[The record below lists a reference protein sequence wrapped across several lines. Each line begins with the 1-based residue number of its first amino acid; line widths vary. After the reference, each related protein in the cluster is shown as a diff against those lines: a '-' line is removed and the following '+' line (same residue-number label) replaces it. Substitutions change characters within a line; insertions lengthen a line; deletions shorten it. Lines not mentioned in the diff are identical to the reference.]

1 MYELQRTMDELEIS
15 ARKNRILNALPKAE
29 LRQLMPLMERVS
41 MFSRQ
46 VLDRP
51 GVPTEY
57 VYFPLDGVL
66 SLIASTQE
74 GETVEVATVGNEG
87 ATGMIAM
94 LSGSRMR
101 TQQGALV
108 KVSTLIPGSIIR
120 MRVDA
125 FEAAVE
131 RSSEVN
137 RCVLRYLN
145 VLFTQLVLSASCN
158 RLHSLEQR
166 CARWLLACRDRSR
179 ADEVAVTQELLA
191 EMLGV
196 RRQSVDHVLGE
207 LESTHMIECLRG
219 SIRLN
224 DSSGLA
230 SVACECYQ
238 LAKERLDNFL
248 A

>member
-1 MYELQRTMDELEIS
+1 
-15 ARKNRILNALPKAE
+15 
-29 LRQLMPLMERVS
+29 
-41 MFSRQ
+41 
-46 VLDRP
+46 
-51 GVPTEY
+51 
-57 VYFPLDGVL
+57 
-66 SLIASTQE
+66 
-74 GETVEVATVGNEG
+74 
-87 ATGMIAM
+87 
-94 LSGSRMR
+94 MR

-108 KVSTLIPGSIIR
+108 KVSTLIPGLIIR

-131 RSSEVN
+131 RSNEVN

-166 CARWLLACRDRSR
+166 CARWLLACKDRSQS
-179 ADEVAVTQELLA
+179 DEVAVTQELLA

-207 LESTHMIECLRG
+207 LETKQMIECLRG

-224 DSSGLA
+224 DPTELI
-230 SVACECYQ
+230 SVACECYHV
-238 LAKERLDNFL
+238 AKERLENFL

>member
-1 MYELQRTMDELEIS
+1 MEDLELS
-15 ARKNRILNALPKAE
+15 VRKNWILNALPKAE
-29 LRQLMPLMERVS
+29 LQHLLPLMERVALS
-41 MFSRQ
+41 SRQ

-51 GVPTEY
+51 GVPTEF
-57 VYFPLDGVL
+57 VYFPLDAVL

-94 LSGSRMR
+94 LSGTRMR

-108 KVSTLIPGSIIR
+108 KVSTLIPGLIIR

-131 RSSEVN
+131 RSNEVN

-166 CARWLLACRDRSR
+166 CARWLLACKDRSQS
-179 ADEVAVTQELLA
+179 DEVAVTQELLA

-207 LESTHMIECLRG
+207 LETKQMIECLRG

-224 DSSGLA
+224 DPAELI
-230 SVACECYQ
+230 SVACECYHV
-238 LAKERLDNFL
+238 AKERLENFL

>member
-1 MYELQRTMDELEIS
+1 MEDLELS
-15 ARKNRILNALPKAE
+15 VRKNWILNALPKAE
-29 LRQLMPLMERVS
+29 LQHLLPLMERVALS
-41 MFSRQ
+41 SRQ

-51 GVPTEY
+51 GVPTEF
-57 VYFPLDGVL
+57 VYFPLDAVL

-94 LSGSRMR
+94 LSGTRMR

-108 KVSTLIPGSIIR
+108 KVSTLIPGLIIR

-125 FEAAVE
+125 FDAAVE
-131 RSSEVN
+131 RSNEVN

-166 CARWLLACRDRSR
+166 CARWLLACKDRSQS
-179 ADEVAVTQELLA
+179 DEVAVTQELLA

-207 LESTHMIECLRG
+207 LETKQMIECLRG

-224 DSSGLA
+224 DPAELI
-230 SVACECYQ
+230 SVACECYHV
-238 LAKERLDNFL
+238 AKERLENFL

>member
-1 MYELQRTMDELEIS
+1 
-15 ARKNRILNALPKAE
+15 
-29 LRQLMPLMERVS
+29 MERVALS
-41 MFSRQ
+41 SRQ

-51 GVPTEY
+51 GVPTEF
-57 VYFPLDGVL
+57 VYFPLDAVL

-94 LSGSRMR
+94 LSGTRMR

-108 KVSTLIPGSIIR
+108 KVSTLIPGLIIR

-131 RSSEVN
+131 RSNEVN

-166 CARWLLACRDRSR
+166 CARWLLACKDRSQS
-179 ADEVAVTQELLA
+179 DEVAVTQELLA

-207 LESTHMIECLRG
+207 LETKQMIEYLRG

-224 DSSGLA
+224 DPAELI
-230 SVACECYQ
+230 SVACECYHV
-238 LAKERLDNFL
+238 AKERLENFL

>member
-1 MYELQRTMDELEIS
+1 MEDLEIS
-15 ARKNRILNALPKAE
+15 ARKNRVLNALPKAE
-29 LRQLMPLMERVS
+29 LHQLLPLMERIS
-41 MFSRQ
+41 LCSRQ

-51 GVPTEY
+51 GAATEF
-57 VYFPLDGVL
+57 VHFPLDSVL

-87 ATGMIAM
+87 ATGMIAV

-137 RCVLRYLN
+137 R
-145 VLFTQLVLSASCN
+145 
-158 RLHSLEQR
+158 
-166 CARWLLACRDRSR
+166 
-179 ADEVAVTQELLA
+179 
-191 EMLGV
+191 
-196 RRQSVDHVLGE
+196 
-207 LESTHMIECLRG
+207 
-219 SIRLN
+219 
-224 DSSGLA
+224 
-230 SVACECYQ
+230 
-238 LAKERLDNFL
+238 
-248 A
+248 

>member
-1 MYELQRTMDELEIS
+1 MYRYGGAMEELEIS
-15 ARKNRILNALPKAE
+15 ARKNRVLNALPKSE
-29 LRQLMPLMERVS
+29 LHQLLPLMERIS
-41 MFSRQ
+41 LFSRQ

-51 GVPTEY
+51 GAVTEF
-57 VYFPLDGVL
+57 VHFPLDSVL

-87 ATGMIAM
+87 ATGMIAV

-101 TQQGALV
+101 TQQGTLV

-120 MRVDA
+120 LRVDA

-166 CARWLLACRDRSR
+166 CARWLLACKDRSQ

-207 LESTHMIECLRG
+207 LESKQMIECLRG

-224 DSSGLA
+224 DASALA
-230 SVACECYQ
+230 SVACECYH
-238 LAKERLDNFL
+238 LAKERLENCL
-248 A
+248 T

>member
-1 MYELQRTMDELEIS
+1 MEELEVS
-15 ARKNRILNALPKAE
+15 VRKNRILNALPKAE
-29 LRQLMPLMERVS
+29 LRQLLPLMERVS
-41 MFSRQ
+41 LFARQ

-51 GVPTEY
+51 GAPTEY
-57 VYFPLDGVL
+57 VHFPLDGVL

-101 TQQGALV
+101 AQQGAPI

-125 FEAAVE
+125 FEAALE
-131 RSSEVN
+131 RSSDVN

-166 CARWLLACRDRSR
+166 CARWLLACRDRSQ

-207 LESTHMIECLRG
+207 LEAKHMIECLRG

-224 DSSGLA
+224 DASGLN
-230 SVACECYQ
+230 SVSCECYH
-238 LAKERLDNFL
+238 LAKERLDSFM

>member
-1 MYELQRTMDELEIS
+1 MEDLESS

-29 LRQLMPLMERVS
+29 LQPLLLLMERVS
-41 MFSRQ
+41 LHSRQ

-51 GVPTEY
+51 GAPIEY
-57 VYFPLDGVL
+57 VHFPLDGVL
-66 SLIASTQE
+66 SLIASTRE
-74 GETVEVATVGNEG
+74 GETVEVATVGSEG
-87 ATGMIAM
+87 ATGMIAV

-108 KVSTLIPGSIIR
+108 KVSTLIPGSVIR

-131 RSSEVN
+131 RSHEVN

-166 CARWLLACRDRSR
+166 CARWLLACRDRSQT
-179 ADEVAVTQELLA
+179 DEVAVTQELLA

-207 LESTHMIECLRG
+207 LESKHMIECLRG
-219 SIRLN
+219 SIQLH
-224 DSSGLA
+224 DPSALA
-230 SVACECYQ
+230 STACECYH
-238 LAKERLDNFL
+238 LAKERLDNFM

>member
-1 MYELQRTMDELEIS
+1 
-15 ARKNRILNALPKAE
+15 
-29 LRQLMPLMERVS
+29 
-41 MFSRQ
+41 
-46 VLDRP
+46 
-51 GVPTEY
+51 
-57 VYFPLDGVL
+57 
-66 SLIASTQE
+66 
-74 GETVEVATVGNEG
+74 
-87 ATGMIAM
+87 MIAM

-108 KVSTLIPGSIIR
+108 KVSALIPGSIIR

-166 CARWLLACRDRSR
+166 CARWLLACRDRSQ

-224 DSSGLA
+224 DPSGLA
-230 SVACECYQ
+230 CVACECYQ
-238 LAKERLDNFL
+238 LVRERLDTFL

>member
-1 MYELQRTMDELEIS
+1 MGVFDEFEIL
-15 ARKNRILNALPKAE
+15 ARKNRILNALPQAE
-29 LRQLMPLMERVS
+29 LHHLLPLMERMTLS
-41 MFSRQ
+41 SRQ

-51 GVPTEY
+51 GAPVEF
-57 VYFPLDGVL
+57 VHFPLDGVL

-74 GETVEVATVGNEG
+74 GDTVEVATVGNEG

-94 LSGSRMR
+94 LSGPQMR

-131 RSSEVN
+131 RSSEIN

-166 CARWLLACRDRSR
+166 CTRWLLACRDRSQS
-179 ADEVAVTQELLA
+179 DDVAVTQELLA

-207 LESTHMIECLRG
+207 LESKHMIECLRG

-224 DSSGLA
+224 DSSGLT
-230 SVACECYQ
+230 SVACECYH
-238 LAKERLDNFL
+238 LVKERLDNFL

>member
-1 MYELQRTMDELEIS
+1 MDELEIS
-15 ARKNRILNALPKAE
+15 ARKNKILNALPKAE
-29 LRQLMPLMERVS
+29 LHHMLPLMERVPL
-41 MFSRQ
+41 FSRQ
-46 VLDRP
+46 VVDHP
-51 GVPTEY
+51 GAQTEY
-57 VYFPLDGVL
+57 VHFPLDAVL

-101 TQQGALV
+101 AQQGALV
-108 KVSTLIPGSIIR
+108 KVSTLVPGSIIR
-120 MRVDA
+120 IRVDA

-131 RSSEVN
+131 RSGDVN

-166 CARWLLACRDRSR
+166 CARWLLACRDRSQ

-207 LESTHMIECLRG
+207 LESKQMIAGLRG

-224 DSSGLA
+224 DVSGLA
-230 SVACECYQ
+230 SVSCECYH
-238 LAKERLDNFL
+238 LAKERLENFL

>member
-1 MYELQRTMDELEIS
+1 MSMEDLESS
-15 ARKNRILNALPKAE
+15 ASKNRILNALPKGE
-29 LRQLMPLMERVS
+29 LHHLLPLMERVS
-41 MFSRQ
+41 LSSRQ

-51 GVPTEY
+51 GAPTEF
-57 VYFPLDGVL
+57 VHFPLDAVL
-66 SLIASTQE
+66 SLIASTEE
-74 GETVEVATVGNEG
+74 GETVEVATVGHEG

-108 KVSTLIPGSIIR
+108 KISTLIPGAVIR

-125 FEAAVE
+125 LEAAVE
-131 RSSEVN
+131 RSSDVN
-137 RCVLRYLN
+137 RCILRYLN

-179 ADEVAVTQELLA
+179 SDEVAVTQELLA

-196 RRQSVDHVLGE
+196 RRQSIDHVLGE
-207 LESTHMIECLRG
+207 LESKHMIECLRG
-219 SIRLN
+219 SIQLN
-224 DSSGLA
+224 DFSGLA
-230 SVACECYQ
+230 SVACECYH

-248 A
+248 V

>member
-1 MYELQRTMDELEIS
+1 MEELDIS
-15 ARKNRILNALPKAE
+15 AKKNRILNALPKAE
-29 LRQLMPLMERVS
+29 LRQLVPLMERVS
-41 MFSRQ
+41 LPARH

-51 GVPTEY
+51 GVPTED
-57 VYFPLDGVL
+57 VRFPLDAVL

-74 GETVEVATVGNEG
+74 GETVEVATVGSEG

-166 CARWLLACRDRSR
+166 CARWLLACRDRSQ

-219 SIRLN
+219 SIRLH
-224 DSSGLA
+224 DPSGLA
-230 SVACECYQ
+230 CVACECYQ
-238 LAKERLDNFL
+238 LVRERLDNFL

>member
-1 MYELQRTMDELEIS
+1 LQAIPR
-15 ARKNRILNALPKAE
+15 AE
-29 LRQLMPLMERVS
+29 LHQVLPLMERVTV
-41 MFSRQ
+41 FPRQ

-51 GVPTEY
+51 GTQTEF
-57 VYFPLDGVL
+57 VHFPLDSVL

-101 TQQGALV
+101 AQQGALV
-108 KVSTLIPGSIIR
+108 KVSTLVPGSVIR
-120 MRVDA
+120 IRVDA

-131 RSSEVN
+131 RSSDVN

-166 CARWLLACRDRSR
+166 CARWLLTSRDRSQS
-179 ADEVAVTQELLA
+179 DDVAVTQELLA

-207 LESTHMIECLRG
+207 LESKHMIECLRG

-224 DSSGLA
+224 DAAQLA
-230 SVACECYQ
+230 SVSCECYHV
-238 LAKERLDNFL
+238 AKERIDHFL

>member
-1 MYELQRTMDELEIS
+1 MDELELS
-15 ARKNRILNALPKAE
+15 ARKNRFLNALPKGE
-29 LRQLMPLMERVS
+29 LHRLLPLMERVS
-41 MFSRQ
+41 SFPRQ

-51 GVPTEY
+51 GAPTEY
-57 VYFPLDGVL
+57 IHFPLDGVL

-94 LSGSRMR
+94 LSGSRVR
-101 TQQGALV
+101 AQQGALV

-207 LESTHMIECLRG
+207 LESKQMIECLRG

-224 DSSGLA
+224 DASGLA
-230 SVACECYQ
+230 AVSCECYQ
-238 LAKERLDNFL
+238 LVKERLDSFM

>member
-1 MYELQRTMDELEIS
+1 MSAIEELEMS
-15 ARKNRILNALPKAE
+15 ARKNRILNAIPRTE
-29 LRQLMPLMERVS
+29 LQQLLPLMERITL
-41 MFSRQ
+41 FSRQ

-51 GVPTEY
+51 GAPTEF
-57 VYFPLDGVL
+57 VHFPLDGVL

-94 LSGSRMR
+94 LSGSRVR
-101 TQQGALV
+101 ARQGALV
-108 KVSTLIPGSIIR
+108 KLSTLIPGSIMRI
-120 MRVDA
+120 RVDA
-125 FEAAVE
+125 LEAAVE

-166 CARWLLACRDRSR
+166 CARWLLASRDRSQS
-179 ADEVAVTQELLA
+179 DELAVTQELLA

-207 LESTHMIECLRG
+207 LESKHMIECLRG

-224 DSSGLA
+224 DAAQLA
-230 SVACECYQ
+230 SVACECYRV
-238 LAKERLDNFL
+238 AKERLDNFL